1 MEMRRNQKVLKH
13 DFANPK
19 RRQNGKQRRHGER
32 NRERGRVPKAV
43 HCELQS
49 KGKERSLSEP
59 YAIRSLAK
67 FRPQTAEPTLT
78 TVHFFFSIL

>member
-32 NRERGRVPKAV
+32 NRERTTT
-43 HCELQS
+43 
-49 KGKERSLSEP
+49 GKFFLFF
-59 YAIRSLAK
+59 L
-67 FRPQTAEPTLT
+67 
-78 TVHFFFSIL
+78 FFFLDLGMKYELVLRNLVGLICI